1 MYIYFYSLELSK
13 YINVNCIYIL
23 FSLIIHNDSEPNL
36 LVRAC
41 NQLGQFLS
49 HRYQIQ
55 AFSHV
60 NISEIKSRH
69 SVMSTF
75 QKSNLSWIHP
85 FLLNSSFYSWIHF
98 ITLEFILLLLNSF
111 YYSWIHPNT
120 LEFIL
125 LLLNSSY
132 YSWIHTFTLK
142 FILLLL
148 NLSYY
153 SKIHPSTVEFIL
165 LLLNLSYCS

>member
-1 MYIYFYSLELSK
+1 M
-13 YINVNCIYIL
+13 

-75 QKSNLSWIHP
+75 QKSNPGIQSCQHFRNPISLEFILFSWIHP
-85 FLLNSSFYSWIHF
+85 F
-98 ITLEFILLLLNSF
+98 
-111 YYSWIHPNT
+111 T

-132 YSWIHTFTLK
+132 YSWIHSITLE
-142 FILLLL
+142 FILTLL
-148 NLSYY
+148 NSYFY
-153 SKIHPSTVEFIL
+153 SWIHPITLEFIL
-165 LLLNLSYCS
+165 LLLSSFYYSWIYPLL